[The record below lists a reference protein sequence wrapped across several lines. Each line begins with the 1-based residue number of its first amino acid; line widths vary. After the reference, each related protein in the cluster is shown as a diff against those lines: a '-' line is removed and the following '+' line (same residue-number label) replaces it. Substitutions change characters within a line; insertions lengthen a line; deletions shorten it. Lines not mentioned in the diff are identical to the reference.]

1 MVKGVF
7 IICNLNMHDYIS
19 GIQQIGIGV
28 KDASQLLN
36 EYAQRFGMNT
46 LVFDDVSEAKLMTK
60 YTGGEV
66 YKRQALL
73 LLNMKGG
80 GGFEIWQFQNR
91 TPAES
96 MTKLEFGDLGIFA
109 AKLKCTMFK
118 RPMNVF

>member
-36 EYAQRFGMNT
+36 EYARRFGMNT

-73 LLNMKGG
+73 LLNMKELFNHFLFCSF
-80 GGFEIWQFQNR
+80 GFLLCLLI
-91 TPAES
+91 
-96 MTKLEFGDLGIFA
+96 G
-109 AKLKCTMFK
+109 
-118 RPMNVF
+118 